1 MKGEGRTTVIIAGGG
16 TGGHFFPGLA
26 VAQAVLRLS
35 PGAGVLFVGTKRGI
49 EGALAPRYGYNL
61 VTLPVSGFASLGLYA
76 RLRALAPIPLSV
88 ARCVAICLKH
98 KPAAVLGVGGY
109 ASFPMCVAA
118 SLVGVPLM
126 LCEQNVKPGLA
137 NRALGRLAGIVVT
150 AFPQTARF
158 FYGKAR
164 LLGNPVREELSMVG
178 EENPPERPFRL
189 LVFGGSRGARAING
203 AFLSAIPELSRF
215 PGGIEIIHQTG
226 AEDYE
231 RVKAAYDEAGLSA
244 RVEPFIHDMA
254 SAYGWCHAV
263 VCRAGATT
271 LAELAAAR
279 RPALLIPFPHAAM
292 DHQTHNARGMA
303 EVGGALWMAER
314 DVTPETLMANLCL
327 LAERKRRI
335 GMARALLAVAR
346 PQAARRI
353 AELLLEAGGAA

>member
-1 MKGEGRTTVIIAGGG
+1 MKEERRTTVIIAGGG

-26 VAQAVLRLS
+26 VAQAILRLS
-35 PGAGVLFVGTKRGI
+35 PEADVLFVGTKRGI

-61 VTLPVSGFASLGLYA
+61 VTLPVSGFASLDLYA
-76 RLRALAPIPLSV
+76 RVRAIAPIPVSV
-88 ARCVAICLKH
+88 ARCVAICLKY

-118 SLVGVPLM
+118 SLTGAPLM
-126 LCEQNVKPGLA
+126 LCEQNVRPGLA
-137 NRALGRLAGIVVT
+137 NRALGRLAGIVAT

-215 PGGIEIIHQTG
+215 QGGIEILHQTG

-231 RVKAAYDEAGLSA
+231 RVKAAYDGAGLSA

-254 SAYGWCHAV
+254 SAYSWSHAV

-271 LAELAAAR
+271 LAELSVAR

-292 DHQTHNARGMA
+292 DHQTDNARGMA

-314 DVTPETLMANLCL
+314 DVTPETLMANLGL
-327 LAERKRRI
+327 LAEKRKRI
-335 GMARALLAVAR
+335 EMARALSAMAR
-346 PQAARRI
+346 PEAARRI